1 MASGGKYPNAKV
13 CVTRAI
19 RLSRLQ
25 TRPRSLPTMLQI
37 RAAWTPDGWFL
48 GNRTSSWRIWPRR
61 PPLPMIPIWAQMVL
75 GGVVYTVVPFYK
87 RVRKVQD
94 DPMNYKL
101 LLHVHVLHY
110 LEKHVHVLQFLAT
123 CCDDCIAMSSEALD
137 NAETAEEVVE
147 HIAEVTEKLA
157 ANVAN
162 SLPEDGTPQKV
173 AVEVEYIAEVVDKDA
188 HKVEAVI
195 NKIEALSDQID
206 AAVEPVIEE
215 LENDFKPNT
224 TSSSGSDGQK

>member
-87 RVRKVQD
+87 RVRKVQ
-94 DPMNYKL
+94 
-101 LLHVHVLHY
+101 
-110 LEKHVHVLQFLAT
+110 
-123 CCDDCIAMSSEALD
+123 ALD

>member
-1 MASGGKYPNAKV
+1 MDSGWVVLGKSDIFLAD
-13 CVTRAI
+13 
-19 RLSRLQ
+19 L
-25 TRPRSLPTMLQI
+25 
-37 RAAWTPDGWFL
+37 AAAAAAADDSYLGADG
-48 GNRTSSWRIWPRR
+48 SWRR
-61 PPLPMIPIWAQMVL
+61 
-75 GGVVYTVVPFYK
+75 G
-87 RVRKVQD
+87 
-94 DPMNYKL
+94 
-101 LLHVHVLHY
+101 LHGRA
-110 LEKHVHVLQFLAT
+110 VLQEGQEG
-123 CCDDCIAMSSEALD
+123 SSEALD